1 MVNHEHDVG
10 PEKRSSRARGHLRR
24 GARGRL
30 LWFMRERKLMIYGAT
45 GYTGRLAASEAVEAG
60 VWPVLAGRDAGKL
73 APMGDSPAVTA
84 GGGSRRGP
92 PEIRA
97 FGLDDAAGIAAA
109 LEDIDVVLHCAGPFS
124 RTALP
129 MFKAC
134 LGTGTHYV
142 DVTGEIAVC
151 EALAARDA
159 EAREAGIMVL
169 PAAGFDVVPSDCL
182 IADLAARHPGGR
194 VLRLGLSVRSGASR
208 GTIKTALES
217 VNAMRI
223 RRDGKIRRVTAGSMR
238 HDFDFGRG
246 PTEALVTPL
255 TDVSTAWWSTGIENI
270 ETYNRAG
277 RRLPRLMRLSRWF
290 GWLLAARAAQALLR
304 GMIDRRPPGPS
315 DAERRTS
322 EGIMVAEIE
331 DARGRRAAARMR
343 VPDPYGFTAKALV
356 AIGVRALSGDFKA
369 GYQTPST
376 AYGADFVRQFDGVKW
391 EVL

>member
-1 MVNHEHDVG
+1 VVRQVPDEAGDAGGRRIVG
-10 PEKRSSRARGHLRR
+10 GK
-24 GARGRL
+24 L
-30 LWFMRERKLMIYGAT
+30 LIYGAT
-45 GYTGRLAASEAVEAG
+45 GYTGRLVASEAVEAG

-73 APMGDSPAVTA
+73 GAMADSLRGAVR
-84 GGGSRRGP
+84 GRSRREA
-92 PEIRA
+92 PEIRT
-97 FGLDDAAGIAAA
+97 FDLDEAAGITAA
-109 LEDIDVVLHCAGPFS
+109 LKDIDVVLHCAGPFS

-129 MFKAC
+129 MFEAC
-134 LGTGTHYV
+134 LEAGTHYA
-142 DVTGEIAVC
+142 DITGEIAVC

-159 EAREAGIMVL
+159 EARDAGIMVL

-217 VNAMRI
+217 VDAMRI
-223 RRDGKIRRVTAGSMR
+223 RRDSEIRRVTAGSLR
-238 HDFDFGRG
+238 HDFDFGGG

-255 TDVSTAWWSTGIENI
+255 ADVSTAWWSTGIENI

-277 RRLPRLMRLSRWF
+277 RRLPRLMSLSRWL
-290 GWLLAARAAQALLR
+290 GWLLAGRAAQALLR
-304 GMIDRRPPGPS
+304 GMVDRGPRGPS

-343 VPDPYGFTAKALV
+343 VPDPYGFTAKAIV
-356 AIGVRALSGDFKA
+356 AIGVRALKGDFKA
-369 GYQTPST
+369 GYQTPSS
-376 AYGADFVRQFDGVKW
+376 AYGADFVRRFEGVEW
-391 EVL
+391 EAL

>member
-1 MVNHEHDVG
+1 
-10 PEKRSSRARGHLRR
+10 
-24 GARGRL
+24 
-30 LWFMRERKLMIYGAT
+30 MRERKLMIYGAT
-45 GYTGRLAASEAVEAG
+45 GYTGRLVASEAVEAG
-60 VWPVLAGRDAGKL
+60 VWPVLAGRDEGKL
-73 APMGDSPAVTA
+73 GAMGDSFAVAA
-84 GGGSRRGP
+84 GGASGRGP
-92 PEIRA
+92 PETRA
-97 FGLDDAAGIAAA
+97 FNLDDAAGIAAA
-109 LEDIDVVLHCAGPFS
+109 LKDIDVVLHCAGPFS

-129 MFKAC
+129 MFEAC

-142 DVTGEIAVC
+142 DITGEIAVC

-223 RRDGKIRRVTAGSMR
+223 RRDGEIRRITAGSMR

-255 TDVSTAWWSTGIENI
+255 ADVSTAWWSTGIENI

-277 RRLPRLMRLSRWF
+277 RRLRRLMRLSRWF
-290 GWLLAARAAQALLR
+290 GWLLAGRAAQALLR
-304 GMIDRRPPGPS
+304 GMVDRGSPGPS
-315 DAERRTS
+315 DAERGTS

-343 VPDPYGFTAKALV
+343 VPDPYGFTAKAVV
-356 AIGVRALSGDFKA
+356 AIGVRALRGDFTA
-369 GYQTPST
+369 GYQTPSS
-376 AYGADFVRQFDGVKW
+376 AYGADFVREFDGVEW
-391 EVL
+391 ELL